1 MAPELPHPH
10 AVDPGY
16 GGRAGVCRALVLVLG
31 RAVQVR
37 EGPGFWT
44 LCFPPL
50 LSLLG
55 TDDPTG
61 SNKSCSEV
69 LRECLVAQMSED
81 LDPIKTLGIFTV
93 GDAVVV

>member
-55 TDDPTG
+55 TEDPTG

-81 LDPIKTLGIFTV
+81 LDPNKTLGIFTE